1 MQGWEI
7 SETLHAYYK
16 LLMNADI
23 TGAKEMMCQSR
34 SPQILSRIHA
44 SPRRD
49 FTVKSSERP
58 ATHRL
63 AQPACSGTVAY
74 EVLDLHTSLCF
85 CDNGGSHHS
94 SLGNRRIRILHQT
107 VKLSPEDQ
115 TAAHRRHAAIVHT
128 CSSKLSVHLISL
140 AAAPNIRRHHLH
152 TATANGGEIPRI
164 T

>member
-1 MQGWEI
+1 MGDI
-7 SETLHAYYK
+7 RDAAR
-16 LLMNADI
+16 LLQAAHECRHHRCKGGDVSI
-23 TGAKEMMCQSR
+23 AQS
-34 SPQILSRIHA
+34 PNPFLSRIHA